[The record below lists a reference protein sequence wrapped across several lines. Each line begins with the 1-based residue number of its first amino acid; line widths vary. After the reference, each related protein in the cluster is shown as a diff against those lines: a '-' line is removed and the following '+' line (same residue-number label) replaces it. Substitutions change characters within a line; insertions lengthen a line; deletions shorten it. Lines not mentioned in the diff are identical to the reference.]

1 MSVVPNIWRTSQAI
15 ALAIACLCCAHA
27 STAESAASAPQ
38 THTIVIEGM
47 QFNPASLTVRRGDR
61 IVWRNNDLVPHTATA
76 KGVFDSGAIAPNDSW
91 TYVAGTPGGLPYV
104 CAFHPTMTAALTV
117 Q

>member
-1 MSVVPNIWRTSQAI
+1 MSVALNIWRTSQAI

-27 STAESAASAPQ
+27 STADSAASAPQ
-38 THTIVIEGM
+38 THTIMIEGM

-61 IVWRNNDLVPHTATA
+61 VVWRNNDLVPHTATA
-76 KGVFDSGAIAPNDSW
+76 KGVFDSGAIAANESW
-91 TYVAGTPGGLPYV
+91 EYVARTPGASSYV
-104 CAFHPTMTAALTV
+104 CAFHPTMTATLIV